1 MPWGDQYAASYENFN
16 ASTVE
21 NYELGFLWR
30 LFYEA
35 DIKYEV
41 RGTDFGVMCPEFRCR
56 EGDMIATN
64 HNNPNADYMRWEF
77 QASSEIPGTG
87 RIRTRT
93 ADLCVTM
100 TETEEDN
107 YAIALHRCDLD
118 DEMQLFLGFSYTER
132 FLLHPYAHHGAL
144 SPQCV
149 TMLHHPRAKNDD
161 EGERI
166 IDQPCHKALR
176 TETAY
181 WVAEYRPRVREDL
194 GLRDYGCTHPGGRC
208 GECMGD
214 CDVDRD
220 CLGDLRC
227 FQRNEK
233 GWRTGH
239 KYGWNMNPWA
249 EVPGCSGVG
258 EFGRDYC
265 YDASKGPA
273 AATAAVQAANAT
285 RAGGVESP
293 TKK

>member
-1 MPWGDQYAASYENFN
+1 
-16 ASTVE
+16 
-21 NYELGFLWR
+21 
-30 LFYEA
+30 
-35 DIKYEV
+35 
-41 RGTDFGVMCPEFRCR
+41 
-56 EGDMIATN
+56 
-64 HNNPNADYMRWEF
+64 
-77 QASSEIPGTG
+77 
-87 RIRTRT
+87 
-93 ADLCVTM
+93 
-100 TETEEDN
+100 
-107 YAIALHRCDLD
+107 
-118 DEMQLFLGFSYTER
+118 
-132 FLLHPYAHHGAL
+132 
-144 SPQCV
+144 
-149 TMLHHPRAKNDD
+149 
-161 EGERI
+161 
-166 IDQPCHKALR
+166 
-176 TETAY
+176 
-181 WVAEYRPRVREDL
+181 
-194 GLRDYGCTHPGGRC
+194 
-208 GECMGD
+208 MGD